1 MLLLRTIRW
10 TSHCPTLLHP
20 KSIRA
25 ASSTPAQQQR
35 SKDNQTDKPFY
46 VSTPIFYVNSVPH
59 IGHLHSMV
67 IADVLARY
75 NQLKTGEQSFMLTGT
90 DEHGS
95 KVQRAAEKNQQSPH
109 ELCEAVSDRFRQL
122 ARAANVNYTDFIRT
136 TEPRHHRAAQHLWNT
151 LSDNGHIYKGKYE
164 GWYSVSDET
173 YYSSTQVEKKV
184 NPVTGIQEMTSI
196 ETNKPVE
203 WIEEENY
210 MFKLSGFQQALMDWL
225 DNNPQALISSQR
237 SDIMHQLKSHD
248 LADLSI
254 SRPTSRLSWGIPV
267 PGDPHQIMYVWL
279 DALTNYLTATGYPS
293 SPKEPPL
300 WPADVHVI
308 GKDIIK
314 FHAIYWPAILMAAR
328 IPLPKHIIAH
338 GHWKID
344 EEKMSKSIGNV
355 VDPFNAMDEWGV
367 DGVRYYL
374 MRAPGSLWGDSDW
387 APDRLDEHYRKD
399 LLGQLGN
406 LLARISAPKLW
417 NRLPPGRRSGASIL
431 FPPGSEAKLEGA
443 EPLQKL
449 LRQLPNELDGHMRTF
464 EIPKAL
470 KSIFD
475 VLAGANRL
483 IQETAPWHDSTA
495 PEDAYHALHLSAES
509 LRISGILLQPFI
521 PAKAAQLL
529 DSLGV
534 AHERRTWAHLAL
546 GLGTGSVVREG
557 GGGLLFPQL
566 RPAK

>member
-1 MLLLRTIRW
+1 MLQLRKTTTNWI
-10 TSHCPTLLHP
+10 
-20 KSIRA
+20 SISPRR
-25 ASSTPAQQQR
+25 TR
-35 SKDNQTDKPFY
+35 RIHTKPYY

-59 IGHLHSMV
+59 IGHLHSML

-75 NQLKTGEQSFMLTGT
+75 NQLKMGRPSFMLTGT

-95 KVQRAAEKNQQSPH
+95 KVQRAAQAIGQSPDQ
-109 ELCEAVSDRFRQL
+109 LCRSVSDRFRQL
-122 ARAANVNYTDFIRT
+122 AKTANIHHHDFIRT
-136 TEPRHHRAAQHLWNT
+136 TEPRHHLAAQHLWNT
-151 LSDNGHIYKGKYE
+151 LSENGHIYKGKYT

-173 YYSSTQVEKKV
+173 YYSTNQVQKISD
-184 NPVTGIQEMTSI
+184 PITGIETMTSI
-196 ETNKPVE
+196 ETNKTVE

-210 MFKLSGFQQALMDWL
+210 MFRLSKFQPALIEWL
-225 DNNPQALISSQR
+225 ETNPTALISSQR
-237 SDIMHQLKSHD
+237 SDIMNQLKSQD
-248 LADLSI
+248 LSDLSI

-279 DALTNYLTATGYPS
+279 DALSNYLTATGYPTS
-293 SPKEPPL
+293 WSGKTESGI

-314 FHAIYWPAILMAAR
+314 FHAIYWPAILMAAG
-328 IPLPKHIIAH
+328 IKLPKHIIAH

-344 EEKMSKSIGNV
+344 SEKMSKSIGNV
-355 VDPFNAMDEWGV
+355 VDPFEAIEEWGV

-387 APDRLDEHYRKD
+387 APNRLDEHYRKD

-417 NRLPPGRRSGASIL
+417 NKLPPGRRSGASIL
-431 FPPGSEAKLEGA
+431 FPPSYQTQLQGSDL
-443 EPLQKL
+443 LQKL
-449 LRQLPNELDGHMRTF
+449 LRGLPNELDDHMNSF

-483 IQETAPWHDSTA
+483 IQDTAPWHDSTS
-495 PEDAYHALHLSAES
+495 PEDAHQALHLSAET

-521 PAKAAQLL
+521 PSKAAQLL

-534 AHERRTWAHLAL
+534 SLEHRSWAYLGL

-566 RPAK
+566 LRSHK